1 MPTAKMPSPAR
12 LPVPARI
19 AAQGAGDPA
28 VVLQVRGMI
37 VRYGAK
43 TVLDGVDMTVRQ
55 GEIRAILGGSGSG
68 KSTLLKGILG
78 LTEVS
83 GGSVELLG
91 KETLGLNEL
100 DRSAMM
106 QRIGV
111 LFQNGALFGSLTVG
125 ENVALPIREH
135 RRLPEGAIQELVRMK
150 LAQVDLSHAEHL
162 YPSELSGGMKKRAG
176 LARALALD
184 PEVLFCDEPS
194 AGLDPLTSAELDA
207 LILMLRDRLRMT
219 VVLVTHELASI
230 EAIADSIIMVGGG
243 KVIAEGQMAEVRGRG
258 IQPVDDFFARH
269 SQSDARKDRSIAEL
283 FGLGANPDAGS
294 SGGA

>member
-1 MPTAKMPSPAR
+1 MSQVQTKPTSETPTP
-12 LPVPARI
+12 
-19 AAQGAGDPA
+19 GASDPD

-78 LTEVS
+78 LTDVS

-207 LILMLRDRLRMT
+207 LILMLRDRLHMT

-243 KVIAEGQMAEVRGRG
+243 KVIAEGQMAEVRTRG

-269 SQSDARKDRSIAEL
+269 TQSDTRKDCSVAEL
-283 FGLGANPDAGS
+283 FGLAASQES
-294 SGGA
+294 SSRGGA